1 MSILRNTLS
10 RLLFI
15 FFISTMLV
23 GCQEVEVSHL
33 TGNGEKAGD
42 TVVSERMD
50 DAFLLAYARRMTEAK
65 EHAGRVTPEYVLEH
79 VRNMESLIRE
89 AHEQGFTELAE
100 FRQAVHQ
107 FQAELLLRTLQP
119 DLVAE
124 IPRESITDEDVRAFF
139 EENIGMY
146 GLPDIYAATV
156 FHTLDEGE
164 AGLLG
169 SADGRAALDAE
180 AEALPGVEV
189 LTLDPMPLER
199 FPGEWAQ
206 TILSL
211 EIGECGPVVMHED
224 RFAVL
229 CLEEALTNRTQDFE
243 QRKEYIRNDVLYSRY
258 RQAWREAY
266 EHLREKHGIEIDP
279 EVAERFREKGE
290 EIGMRDES

>member
-1 MSILRNTLS
+1 MSILRSTFMK
-10 RLLFI
+10 LLFI

-33 TGNGEKAGD
+33 TGGGEKAGD

-124 IPRESITDEDVRAFF
+124 IPRESITDEDVRGFF
-139 EENIGMY
+139 EDNIGMY
-146 GLPDIYAATV
+146 ALPDIYGATV

-169 SADGRAALDAE
+169 GADGRAALDAE

-266 EHLREKHGIEIDP
+266 EHLREKHGVEIDP
-279 EVAERFREKGE
+279 EAAELFRERLE
-290 EIGMRDES
+290 EGKEG